1 MSNMNPHKSFTPL
14 HQQQHL
20 GWWEVPLHGL
30 NNVLFADASLYW
42 NGRAQVCCWWRVYW
56 LIWCVKCD
64 GLSQNRITYEGKSCF
79 CCWWP
84 GTLHIFRYRYSV
96 ILCITMSTE
105 VIYNLWSMPMI
116 DTQCIDFLLTFVYTH
131 CIDICLH
138 FCPWA

>member
-1 MSNMNPHKSFTPL
+1 LIKAIEWCIMYIIIIKNIYVVGFHDDFNGMPLTL

-96 ILCITMSTE
+96 ITFFCISKIVFKYST
-105 VIYNLWSMPMI
+105 IILNQW
-116 DTQCIDFLLTFVYTH
+116 LTK
-131 CIDICLH
+131 C
-138 FCPWA
+138 